1 MLKAVQHALRSV
13 HAQRHEFTATVLI
26 LLEWIDASYKKAH
39 LLNHPYM
46 QKLCEL
52 PADLTKFRSPD
63 QHTET
68 APNKDL
74 GTKWPVG
81 VYLVAFA
88 PYLANVNAT
97 EASTKMSAALRV
109 LYPGRTPHFH
119 LNTNQ

>member
-1 MLKAVQHALRSV
+1 MMKAVQHALRSV
-13 HAQRHEFTATVLI
+13 HAQRHESTTTVLI
-26 LLEWIDASYKKAH
+26 LPEWIDASYKKAH

-46 QKLCEL
+46 HKLCEL

-81 VYLVAFA
+81 VYLVASA
-88 PYLANVNAT
+88 PYLANVNAA
-97 EASTKMSAALRV
+97 EASTKMSAAPPV
-109 LYPGRTPHFH
+109 LYPAAALPP
-119 LNTNQ
+119 